1 MIVPTFSYR
10 LPQQMLTF
18 CYKVNGDIGDK
29 FFKEDFQIRP
39 FSLPV
44 PEQVERA
51 AEWKIIGA
59 ESGPWCTTR
68 RDAEHRPQGVGVA
81 SEAVEETGSEQTAC
95 SGA

>member
-1 MIVPTFSYR
+1 MTIF
-10 LPQQMLTF
+10 L
-18 CYKVNGDIGDK
+18 KKI
-29 FFKEDFQIRP
+29 QIRP
-39 FSLPV
+39 LSLPV

-51 AEWKIIGA
+51 AKWKTISA

-81 SEAVEETGSEQTAC
+81 SEAVEEAGSEQTAC